1 MATEVKKIVLRK
13 GLNSQ
18 LPDLDEG
25 EPGFATDTQ
34 KLYVGTSGTTNIEL
48 SKVGHNHAV
57 SEVVS
62 LQTALDT
69 KAAVSHTH
77 AISDVSTLQT
87 ALDAKAAT
95 SHTHAISNVTNL
107 QTSLDAKINTSAR
120 GAANGV
126 APLGADNKVP
136 LSNLPDLLTGGNKGF
151 QLVSTLGSNTTLSTL
166 ITAMAGLGGTTYD
179 TLYGAMWVATTTL
192 NITWTDQTTLGPVYT
207 YHVLTPGDEGDA
219 TSPVTL
225 EAGDIIV
232 FTKYSDAAGD
242 GDDEQFT
249 FSVINSNDSRFA
261 LASHGHAIS
270 DVTGLQT
277 ALDGKAASSHTHA
290 LSEVTNL
297 QTALD
302 TKAAVSHTHAI
313 SAITDLQT
321 ALDTKANLT
330 GATFTGNVNLGTN
343 AITANRF
350 KITSDSIQP
359 NWEIFESSNKLSV
372 QAIDGGSN
380 PIYEIW
386 HSGTSA
392 KLTLSNNST
401 QFLNGNGNF
410 ITPGISSI
418 TSLQTAL
425 DAKAPLVH
433 THNLTSSRTL
443 IATRT
448 GSQITSTAGFSVADL
463 DQFQEIEVV
472 YQNETVVDNGNL
484 DYVYISAFTVAKCE
498 RSLISRSFSSNT
510 PFAGSDTIISSLQL
524 VITGVANATVG
535 VIQLRQE
542 NEEGTSVS
550 FRTYGTIPAMGN
562 LVYIYGIV
570 ILDN

>member
-1 MATEVKKIVLRK
+1 MATEVKKIIVRK

-166 ITAMAGLGGTTYD
+166 ITAMGSLGGTTYD

-249 FSVINSNDSRFA
+249 FSVINNNDSRFA
-261 LASHGHAIS
+261 LASHGHEIS
-270 DVTGLQT
+270 GVTSLQST
-277 ALDGKAASSHTHA
+277 
-290 LSEVTNL
+290 
-297 QTALD
+297 
-302 TKAAVSHTHAI
+302 
-313 SAITDLQT
+313 
-321 ALDTKANLT
+321 LDTKANLT

-372 QAIDGGSN
+372 QAIDGESN

-392 KLTLSNNST
+392 KLSLSNNST
-401 QFLNGNGNF
+401 QFLNGIGNF
-410 ITPGISSI
+410 ITPGISNI
-418 TSLQTAL
+418 TNLQTTL
-425 DAKAPLVH
+425 DGKAPLIH
-433 THNLTSSRTL
+433 THNLALSKTL
-443 IATRT
+443 IATRS
-448 GSQITSTAGFSVADL
+448 GSLITNIADFSVANL
-463 DQFQEIEVV
+463 NQFQEFEVV
-472 YQNETVVDNGNL
+472 FLTETQIDSGNQNFTN
-484 DYVYISAFTVAKCE
+484 ISAVTVAKCD
-498 RSLISRSFSSNT
+498 RSAINFSSSSND
-510 PFAGSDTIISSLQL
+510 PLPGSETNISGLQL
-524 VITGVANATVG
+524 VITGVSNATIG
-535 VIQLRQE
+535 TIQVRQG
-542 NEEGTSVS
+542 NEEGTLMSL
-550 FRTYGTIPAMGN
+550 RTFGTIPSTGAN
-562 LVYIYGIV
+562 VLYIYGIV
-570 ILDN
+570 LLNN